1 MQTIYS
7 YDQLQIADVIIKV
20 YLIRGLVP
28 MDPASIIEKYN
39 GIEINWLAITVH
51 IHKLMHLSTTLDPKE
66 YLIPVLNLH

>member
-39 GIEINWLAITVH
+39 GIEIN
-51 IHKLMHLSTTLDPKE
+51 
-66 YLIPVLNLH
+66 